1 MILTDPDFCNE
12 LEDPDLAAI
21 LGTSNQLLQL
31 AALGEVQR
39 FFGR

>member
-12 LEDPDLAAI
+12 LEDPEAAI